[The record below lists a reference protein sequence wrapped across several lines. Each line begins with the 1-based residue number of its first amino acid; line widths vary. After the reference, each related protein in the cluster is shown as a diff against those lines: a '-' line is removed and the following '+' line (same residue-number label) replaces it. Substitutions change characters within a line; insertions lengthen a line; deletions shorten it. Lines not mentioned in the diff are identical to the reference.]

1 MAGLNGIPL
10 VSQRDSVSACI
21 AVIDLKRGLF
31 SQGILLSFLTDII
44 ANLEITA
51 FVLQLLAN
59 QKGRLFS

>member
-10 VSQRDSVSACI
+10 VSQRDSVSVCI